1 MKMMEK
7 RVIRDPIHGYIH
19 ISEQLIWDLMNTR
32 EFQRLRRIRQL
43 GSTPVVFPS
52 GTHTRMLHSLGVYE
66 VARRMLEEVDDLKDI
81 LNEREKL
88 RVLAA
93 ALLHDIGH
101 FPFSH
106 SFEAIMNCS
115 HEDYTIRIIKGPSEI
130 RNVLDEVDE
139 AFADEVA
146 AIISHAHPNAI
157 LSQII
162 SSQLD
167 ADRLDYLL
175 RDSYY
180 TGTAYGRVDLD
191 RILRTMRVR
200 NNVLALK
207 QSSIYTVESYIMA
220 RYHMYWQVY
229 FHPNSR
235 SFDSILKSL
244 FLRLQDLYETDHGIA
259 DEYPMYRAML
269 EKQWL
274 SNDEFFLLDDET
286 CSYSFNLMRNSS
298 DEVLRDLAVRIM
310 DRHLFEYTNSEHEN
324 ELIETCL
331 RKGLDPRYY
340 VVKDHQRQIPY
351 LPYQGYNGSDSI
363 WMAMSDGSLR
373 ELSEVSTVVGSLM
386 DINEQDERVFYPGEL
401 MK

>member
-259 DEYPMYRAML
+259 DEYPMYRALL

-298 DEVLRDLAVRIM
+298 DEVLRDLAIRIM

-401 MK
+401 LK

>member
-1 MKMMEK
+1 MEK

-66 VARRMLEEVDDLKDI
+66 VARRMLEEVDDLKEA
-81 LNEREKL
+81 LTAREKL
-88 RVLAA
+88 LVLAA
-93 ALLHDIGH
+93 ALLHDVGH

-106 SFEAIMNCS
+106 SFEAIMNCT

-130 RNVLDEVDE
+130 RDVLDRVDKD
-139 AFADEVA
+139 FADEVA
-146 AIISHAHPNAI
+146 AIISHTHPNSI

-180 TGTAYGRVDLD
+180 TGTSYGRVDLD

-207 QSSIYTVESYIMA
+207 QSSIYTVESYIMS

-244 FLRLQDLYETDHGIA
+244 FLRLKDLYEIDHGIA

-298 DEVLRDLAVRIM
+298 DEILRDLAVRIM
-310 DRHLFEYTNSEHEN
+310 DRHLFEYTSSEHEA
-324 ELIETCL
+324 ELIEECL
-331 RKGLDPRYY
+331 RKGYDPRYY

-351 LPYQGYNGSDSI
+351 LPYLGYNGSDSI
-363 WMAMSDGSLR
+363 WMAMNDGSLK

-386 DINEQDERVFYPGEL
+386 DINEQDERVFYPEEI